1 MLSLTNFREQYPALS
16 SISDTLVL
24 LAIDK
29 AYATI
34 SRYVPSTVLGVRAQ
48 AAIDGVASVLAR
60 AYVVENQAFGDEHP
74 IAREQKEALNWLSM
88 VATGKAQLPTDPP
101 DANTAPA
108 TSQEVTVSGG
118 FATNSAKKVF
128 NSSFIGSI
136 A

>member
-1 MLSLTNFREQYPALS
+1 MLSLTNFRDQYPALS
-16 SISDTLVL
+16 SISDSLVL

-34 SRYVPSTVLGVRAQ
+34 GRYVPNTVFGVRAQ
-48 AAIDGVASVLAR
+48 ASIDGVASVLAR

-74 IAREQKEALNWLSM
+74 IVREQKEALNWLNM
-88 VATGKAQLPTDPP
+88 VATGKAQLPTDPS
-101 DANTAPA
+101 DAS
-108 TSQEVTVSGG
+108 TSTPLSSEVIVSGG

-128 NSSFIGSI
+128 NSAFLSGI